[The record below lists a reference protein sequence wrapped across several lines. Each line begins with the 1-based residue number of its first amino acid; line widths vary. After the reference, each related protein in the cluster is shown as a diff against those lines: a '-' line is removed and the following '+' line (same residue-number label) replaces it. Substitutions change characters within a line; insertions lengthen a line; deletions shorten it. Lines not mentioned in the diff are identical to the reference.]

1 MELQKDRENL
11 KDIRAFA
18 ADESG
23 VGVIELVLIL
33 VVLIGLVIILRSRSI
48 HCWKTFSNRS
58 TANPKRFT
66 DEVQGGSDGL
76 SHDDPGQYHDASFG
90 SCGIGQRDGSQIV
103 SADGGRFF
111 YGFGDGAVPQGLWEN
126 YRILGL
132 ETGEKE
138 RLEQEFGDFFA
149 PYAEAENWY
158 PVTLVDTDRKDAVML
173 TEGQGAYFEQEILD
187 YMKFGLIDMIWDSM
201 DENGA
206 REMLSQFKDAEGI
219 NGCSVR
225 YEGHTREAVR
235 VEAALEKINGRLEE
249 QRQNWEQGK
258 RCLDD
263 LDGSGL
269 IRRAES
275 MIKILKSFLLW

>member
-1 MELQKDRENL
+1 
-11 KDIRAFA
+11 
-18 ADESG
+18 
-23 VGVIELVLIL
+23 
-33 VVLIGLVIILRSRSI
+33 
-48 HCWKTFSNRS
+48 
-58 TANPKRFT
+58 
-66 DEVQGGSDGL
+66 
-76 SHDDPGQYHDASFG
+76 
-90 SCGIGQRDGSQIV
+90 
-103 SADGGRFF
+103 
-111 YGFGDGAVPQGLWEN
+111 
-126 YRILGL
+126 
-132 ETGEKE
+132 
-138 RLEQEFGDFFA
+138 
-149 PYAEAENWY
+149 
-158 PVTLVDTDRKDAVML
+158 ML

>member
-1 MELQKDRENL
+1 MRHRGEVTVFLTMILVSIMTLLLVVVESARETGARL
-11 KDIRAFA
+11 YLRMA
-18 ADESG
+18 ADSSMDS
-23 VGVIELVLIL
+23 VM
-33 VVLIGLVIILRSRSI
+33 
-48 HCWKTFSNRS
+48 
-58 TANPKRFT
+58 A
-66 DEVQGGSDGL
+66 
-76 SHDDPGQYHDASFG
+76 QYH
-90 SCGIGQRDGSQIV
+90 R
-103 SADGGRFF
+103 
-111 YGFGDGAVPQGLWEN
+111 GLWEN

-219 NGCSVR
+219 NVCSVR
-225 YEGHTREAVR
+225 YE
-235 VEAALEKINGRLEE
+235 L
-249 QRQNWEQGK
+249 
-258 RCLDD
+258 
-263 LDGSGL
+263 
-269 IRRAES
+269 
-275 MIKILKSFLLW
+275 